1 MCDISLEPCSL
12 WSEVSSK
19 ARKDHTCSSCRGRI
33 NRGDTYIR
41 HFSKFE
47 GDIASE
53 KLCMPCQIAR
63 ARFTEAH
70 GDLTPTPSGFASML
84 EDCVVD
90 GINDEWS
97 SMLSAMRQRRDDAR
111 VVSQLFVLGK
121 GTG

>member
-1 MCDISLEPCSL
+1 
-12 WSEVSSK
+12 
-19 ARKDHTCSSCRGRI
+19 
-33 NRGDTYIR
+33 
-41 HFSKFE
+41 
-47 GDIASE
+47 
-53 KLCMPCQIAR
+53 
-63 ARFTEAH
+63 
-70 GDLTPTPSGFASML
+70 ML